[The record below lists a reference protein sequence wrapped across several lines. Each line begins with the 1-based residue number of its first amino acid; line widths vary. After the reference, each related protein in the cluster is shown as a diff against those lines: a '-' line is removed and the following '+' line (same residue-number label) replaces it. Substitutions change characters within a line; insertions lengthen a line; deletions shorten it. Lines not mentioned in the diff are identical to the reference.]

1 MLSLFLIFLQIGT
14 FTLGGGLS
22 MLGMIE
28 RELVKKRHW
37 IEEQEFWDFVA
48 LIQVIPGV
56 FAVNLALY
64 FGYKLRGW
72 RGAAIAALG
81 AVLPSILI
89 IILIAAFFNNIR
101 DNEIVIAIFKGIRP
115 AVVALIAYSAIK
127 LWKSMKRTVLNLL
140 IPLAALALIL
150 FLKISPVYLIII
162 AIAGGISYGI
172 ITMKIIS
179 KSQKSRKP

>member
-64 FGYKLRGW
+64 FGYKLKGW
-72 RGAAIAALG
+72 RGAAISALG

-89 IILIAAFFNNIR
+89 IILVAAFFNNIR
-101 DNEIVIAIFKGIRP
+101 DNEIVIAIFKGVRP

-127 LWKSMKRTVLNLL
+127 LWKSMKRSALNLL
-140 IPLAALALIL
+140 IPLVSLALIL
-150 FLKISPVYLIII
+150 FLKISPVYLVIF

-172 ITMKIIS
+172 IIMKTVS
-179 KSQKSRKP
+179 KSQKPRKP